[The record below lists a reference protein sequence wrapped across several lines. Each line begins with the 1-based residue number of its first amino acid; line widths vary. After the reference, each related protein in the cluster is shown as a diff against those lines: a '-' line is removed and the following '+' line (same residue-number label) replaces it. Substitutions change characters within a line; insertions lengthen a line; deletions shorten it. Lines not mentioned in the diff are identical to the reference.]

1 MGIDVNETR
10 PSAMRLTD
18 AVGATIA
25 GVLTARALAE
35 ASLARIAATDA
46 TVEAWVHLDPVRV
59 LSRAERCDAVA
70 ADRRGRLHGI
80 GVGVKDIIDT
90 TDMPT
95 EMGSPIY
102 AGHHPQFDAECV
114 ARVQRAGGFVF
125 GKTDTTE
132 FAYFHPGKT
141 KNPWNPRHTPGGS
154 SSGSAAAVAAG
165 QVLCAIGTQT
175 NGSVIRP
182 AAFCG
187 VVGFKPT
194 KDTIPYGG
202 VHVFSATLDQAGT
215 FARDV
220 AGAALLASVLADPG
234 CIAADVQACARP
246 PRLAYVA
253 GYPWT
258 EIDCDGDDTLEAAA
272 TRLRLGGAEV
282 VAVDYPAAW
291 RDANLVHRTIMLYE
305 GAAALGSLQHRER
318 GRMSAKLNA
327 ALDEGAAITRADYA
341 SALRRR
347 DDAIGSFAHW
357 LSGFDAVISPPAT
370 GAAPE
375 GLDTT
380 GDPACCT
387 LWSLLGF
394 PAISIPIG
402 LDGNSL
408 PLGMQIVA
416 PAGADNRVLEVAA
429 WCEARLPFA
438 GLA

>member
-1 MGIDVNETR
+1 MNETR
-10 PSAMRLTD
+10 PSAARLTD
-18 AVGATIA
+18 TVRATIA
-25 GVLTARALAE
+25 GDLTARALAD
-35 ASLARIAATDA
+35 ASLARVAATDA
-46 TVEAWVHLDPVRV
+46 AVEAWAHLDPVRV
-59 LSRAERCDAVA
+59 ISRAERCDAVA
-70 ADRRGRLHGI
+70 AGRRGPLHGI

-95 EMGSPIY
+95 AMGSPIY
-102 AGHHPQFDAECV
+102 AGRHPQFDAECV

-125 GKTDTTE
+125 GKTVTTE

-194 KDTIPYGG
+194 KDAIPLAG
-202 VHVFSATLDQAGT
+202 VHIFSATLDQVGT

-220 AGAALLASVLADPG
+220 AGAALLAGVLVDPG
-234 CIAADVQACARP
+234 RIVAEAKAFSKP
-246 PRLAYVA
+246 PRLAYLA
-253 GYPWT
+253 DYPWT
-258 EIDCDGDDTLEAAA
+258 KIDCDGDDTLDAAA
-272 TRLRLGGAEV
+272 TRLRQSGADIVPVEF
-282 VAVDYPAAW
+282 PAAW

-305 GAAALGSLQHRER
+305 GNAALGSLQRRER
-318 GRMSAKLNA
+318 DRMSAKLNA
-327 ALDEGAAITRADYA
+327 ALDDGRAIPRADYA

-347 DDAIGSFAHW
+347 DDAIASFAHW

-370 GAAPE
+370 GGAPE
-375 GLDTT
+375 GLDAT
-380 GDPACCT
+380 GDPAFCT

-402 LDGNSL
+402 LDGKGL

-416 PAGADNRVLEVAA
+416 PAGADNRVLDVAA
-429 WCEARLPFA
+429 WCESRLPFA